1 MNKYARIQTKY
12 ELLDKIVYNVEML
25 STNREFYVIFENRTG
40 DKIKRQMQESPAQ
53 IGGVSIS
60 GEKL

>member
-40 DKIKRQMQESPAQ
+40 DKIKRQMQESPQ